1 MSSIKNKLQ
10 TKITHLT
17 YAWKNK
23 WAKEQEEQKR
33 ISLLRYWTIRYL
45 VTLVIGLAVIGF
57 VTGIIIRQSTLN
69 KNLEIDQYLA
79 EEVAAR
85 MLDQIVGTD
94 IPTDGNDELF
104 YNRKKLLETSG
115 SPSIYIVDPSGTI
128 LMENRSENHLRISS
142 FSEKLI
148 SSEDE
153 VRKLNNIGGRDYY
166 LIKRP
171 ITLNNSVLGW
181 VVVIQSEAELTA
193 VDQEYKLLF
202 LMILSAAM
210 LGWAAIYFLSKR
222 LLKPIENVAKA
233 AKEVEAGNYD
243 VELNERVREQEV
255 YDLVHSFKEMALKLE
270 QLESIRAE
278 LLAGVT
284 HELKTPVTSIS
295 GLLQAVND
303 KVVTGEEAKEFLAIS
318 LQETNRLQKMVGDL
332 LDFNSF
338 AANAI
343 PVNKKPCFIGESVK
357 EMVYQWSIIQD
368 NSDIEVAIDKPE
380 EDFEVYTDT
389 LRLQQI
395 LINLLNN
402 AKQAIQGDG
411 KITITIHPTDGEWL
425 AIDVQ
430 DNGTGIPDAEQDLI
444 FERFYRGEEKKYKVR
459 GLGLGLPFS
468 KMLARAMGGDLKLLK
483 SNGEGT
489 TFTINLP
496 YRDE

>member
-1 MSSIKNKLQ
+1 MHVLKSK
-10 TKITHLT
+10 
-17 YAWKNK
+17 
-23 WAKEQEEQKR
+23 KEQNEQKR
-33 ISLLRYWTIRYL
+33 VSFLRFWTIRYL
-45 VTLVIGLAVIGF
+45 VTLVIGLTLIGF
-57 VTGIIIRQSTLN
+57 VTGIIIRQSTFN
-69 KNLEIDQYLA
+69 KNLDIDRYLA

-94 IPTDGNDELF
+94 IPTNGNDELF
-104 YNRKKLLETSG
+104 YNRQKLLELSG
-115 SPSIYIVDPSGTI
+115 SPSIYVVDTNGTI
-128 LMENRSENHLRISS
+128 LMENRSKDHLNISS
-142 FSEKLI
+142 FSKELI
-148 SSEDE
+148 SSERE
-153 VRKLNNIGGRDYY
+153 VRRIKNIDGEDYY
-166 LIKRP
+166 LVKRP
-171 ITLNNSVLGW
+171 ISLNDSVLGW
-181 VVVIQSEAELTA
+181 VVVIQSEEDLTA

-202 LMILSAAM
+202 LMILSAAV

-243 VELNERVREQEV
+243 VELNEKVREQEV
-255 YDLVHSFKEMALKLE
+255 YDLVHSFKEMAHKLE
-270 QLESIRAE
+270 QLESLRAE

-295 GLLQAVND
+295 GLLQAVNED
-303 KVVTGEEAKEFLAIS
+303 VVTGEEAKEFLAIS
-318 LQETNRLQKMVGDL
+318 LQETNRLQKMVSDL

-343 PVNKKPCFIGESVK
+343 PVNKKPGLIGESVK

-368 NSDIEVAIDKPE
+368 NAGIEVTIHKPK
-380 EDFEVYTDT
+380 EDVEVYTDA

-402 AKQAIQGDG
+402 AKQAIQGEG
-411 KITITIHPTDGEWL
+411 KITINIYSVDTEVM

-430 DNGTGIPDAEQDLI
+430 DNGTGIPIEEQDLI

-468 KMLARAMGGDLKLLK
+468 KMLARAMGGDLKLK
-483 SNGEGT
+483 ESSPDGT
-489 TFTINLP
+489 VFTITLP
-496 YRDE
+496 FKG

>member
-1 MSSIKNKLQ
+1 MHVLKS
-10 TKITHLT
+10 T
-17 YAWKNK
+17 
-23 WAKEQEEQKR
+23 KEQNEQKR
-33 ISLLRYWTIRYL
+33 VSFLRFWTIRYL
-45 VTLVIGLAVIGF
+45 VTLVIGLTLIGF
-57 VTGIIIRQSTLN
+57 VTGIIIRQSTFN
-69 KNLEIDQYLA
+69 KNLDIDRYLA

-94 IPTDGNDELF
+94 IPTNGNDELF
-104 YNRKKLLETSG
+104 YNRQKLLELSG
-115 SPSIYIVDPSGTI
+115 SPSIYVVDTNGTI
-128 LMENRSENHLRISS
+128 LMENRSKDHLNISS
-142 FSEKLI
+142 FSKELI
-148 SSEDE
+148 SSERE
-153 VRKLNNIGGRDYY
+153 VRRIKNIDGEDYY
-166 LIKRP
+166 LVKRP
-171 ITLNNSVLGW
+171 ISLNDSVLGW
-181 VVVIQSEAELTA
+181 VVVIQSEEDLTA

-202 LMILSAAM
+202 LMILSAAV

-243 VELNERVREQEV
+243 VELNEKVREQEV
-255 YDLVHSFKEMALKLE
+255 YDLVHSFKEMAHKLE
-270 QLESIRAE
+270 QLESLRAE

-295 GLLQAVND
+295 GLLQAVNED
-303 KVVTGEEAKEFLAIS
+303 VVTGEEAKEFLAIS
-318 LQETNRLQKMVGDL
+318 LQETNRLQKMVSDL

-343 PVNKKPCFIGESVK
+343 PVNKKPGLIGESVK

-368 NSDIEVAIDKPE
+368 NAGIEVTIHKPK
-380 EDFEVYTDT
+380 EDVEVYTDA

-402 AKQAIQGDG
+402 AKQAIQGEG
-411 KITITIHPTDGEWL
+411 KITINIYSVDTEVM

-430 DNGTGIPDAEQDLI
+430 DNGTGIPIEEQDLI

-468 KMLARAMGGDLKLLK
+468 KMLARAMGGDLKLK
-483 SNGEGT
+483 ESSPDGT
-489 TFTINLP
+489 VFTITLP
-496 YRDE
+496 FKG

>member
-1 MSSIKNKLQ
+1 MHVLKSK
-10 TKITHLT
+10 
-17 YAWKNK
+17 
-23 WAKEQEEQKR
+23 KEQNEQKR
-33 ISLLRYWTIRYL
+33 VSFLRFWTIRYL
-45 VTLVIGLAVIGF
+45 VTLVIGLTLIGF
-57 VTGIIIRQSTLN
+57 VTGIIIRQSTFN
-69 KNLEIDQYLA
+69 KNLDIDRYLA

-94 IPTDGNDELF
+94 IPTNGNDELF
-104 YNRKKLLETSG
+104 YNRQKLLELSG
-115 SPSIYIVDPSGTI
+115 SPSIYVVDTNGTI
-128 LMENRSENHLRISS
+128 LMENRSKDHLNISS
-142 FSEKLI
+142 FSKELI
-148 SSEDE
+148 SSERE
-153 VRKLNNIGGRDYY
+153 VRRIKNIDGEDYY
-166 LIKRP
+166 LVKRP
-171 ITLNNSVLGW
+171 ISLNDSVLGW
-181 VVVIQSEAELTA
+181 VVVIQSEEDLTA

-202 LMILSAAM
+202 LMILSAAV

-243 VELNERVREQEV
+243 VELNEKVREQEV
-255 YDLVHSFKEMALKLE
+255 YDLVHSFKEMAHKLE
-270 QLESIRAE
+270 QLESLRAE

-295 GLLQAVND
+295 GLLQAVNED
-303 KVVTGEEAKEFLAIS
+303 VVTGEEAKEFLAIS
-318 LQETNRLQKMVGDL
+318 LQETNRLQKMVSDL

-343 PVNKKPCFIGESVK
+343 PVNKKPGLIGESVK

-368 NSDIEVAIDKPE
+368 NAGIEVTIHKPK
-380 EDFEVYTDT
+380 EDVEVYTDA

-402 AKQAIQGDG
+402 AKQAIQGEG
-411 KITITIHPTDGEWL
+411 KITINIYSVDTAVM

-430 DNGTGIPDAEQDLI
+430 DNGTGIPIEEQDLI

-468 KMLARAMGGDLKLLK
+468 KMLARAMGGDLKLK
-483 SNGEGT
+483 ESSPDGT
-489 TFTINLP
+489 VFTITLP
-496 YRDE
+496 FKG

>member
-1 MSSIKNKLQ
+1 MVHVLKSK
-10 TKITHLT
+10 
-17 YAWKNK
+17 
-23 WAKEQEEQKR
+23 KEQNEQKR
-33 ISLLRYWTIRYL
+33 VSFLRFWTIRYL
-45 VTLVIGLAVIGF
+45 VTLVIGLTLIGF
-57 VTGIIIRQSTLN
+57 VTGIIIRQSTFN
-69 KNLEIDQYLA
+69 KNLDIDRYLA

-94 IPTDGNDELF
+94 IPTNGNDELF
-104 YNRKKLLETSG
+104 YNRQKLLELSG
-115 SPSIYIVDPSGTI
+115 SPSIYVVDTNGTI
-128 LMENRSENHLRISS
+128 LMENRSKDHLNISS
-142 FSEKLI
+142 FSKELI
-148 SSEDE
+148 SSERE
-153 VRKLNNIGGRDYY
+153 VRRIKNIDGEDYY
-166 LIKRP
+166 LVKRP
-171 ITLNNSVLGW
+171 ISLNDSVLGW
-181 VVVIQSEAELTA
+181 VVVIQSEEDLTA

-202 LMILSAAM
+202 LMILSAAV

-243 VELNERVREQEV
+243 VELNEKVREQEV
-255 YDLVHSFKEMALKLE
+255 YDLVHSFKEMAHKLE
-270 QLESIRAE
+270 QLESLRAE

-295 GLLQAVND
+295 GLLQAVNED
-303 KVVTGEEAKEFLAIS
+303 VVTGEEAKEFLAIS
-318 LQETNRLQKMVGDL
+318 LQETNRLQKMVSDL

-343 PVNKKPCFIGESVK
+343 PVNKKPGLIGESVK

-368 NSDIEVAIDKPE
+368 NAGIEVTIHKPK
-380 EDFEVYTDT
+380 EDVEVYTDA

-402 AKQAIQGDG
+402 AKQAIQGEG
-411 KITITIHPTDGEWL
+411 KITINIYSVDTAVM

-430 DNGTGIPDAEQDLI
+430 DNGTGIPIEEQDLI

-468 KMLARAMGGDLKLLK
+468 KMLARAMGGDLKLK
-483 SNGEGT
+483 ESSPDGT
-489 TFTINLP
+489 VFTITLP
-496 YRDE
+496 FKG

>member
-1 MSSIKNKLQ
+1 VSTIKNKR
-10 TKITHLT
+10 KLT
-17 YAWKNK
+17 NIFGLLKGTD
-23 WAKEQEEQKR
+23 EQDEEKR

-45 VTLVIGLAVIGF
+45 VTLVIGLTVIGF

-69 KNLEIDQYLA
+69 KNLAIDRYLA

-94 IPTDGNDELF
+94 IPTDGDAELF
-104 YNRKKLLETSG
+104 YNRQKLLELSG
-115 SPSIYIVDPSGTI
+115 SPSIYVVDTNGSI
-128 LMENRSENHLRISS
+128 LMENRSKDHLNISS
-142 FSEKLI
+142 FSQKLI
-148 SSEDE
+148 SSNKE
-153 VRKLNNIGGRDYY
+153 VRKLKNIDGKDYY
-166 LIKRP
+166 LVKRP
-171 ITLNNSVLGW
+171 IELNDSILGW
-181 VVVIQSEAELTA
+181 IVVIQSEEELTA

-202 LMILSAAM
+202 LMVISAAL
-210 LGWAAIYFLSKR
+210 LGWAAIYILSKR

-243 VELNERVREQEV
+243 IELNEKVKEQEV
-255 YDLVHSFKEMALKLE
+255 YDLVHSFKEMAYKLE

-303 KVVTGEEAKEFLAIS
+303 EVVTGEEAKEFLAIS
-318 LQETNRLQKMVGDL
+318 LQETNRLQKMVSDL

-343 PVNKKPCFIGESVK
+343 PVNKKPIYIGESLK
-357 EMVYQWSIIQD
+357 EMVYQWSLIQD
-368 NSDIEVAIDKPE
+368 NAPIEVAIDKPD
-380 EDFEVYTDT
+380 EDIEVYTDA

-395 LINLLNN
+395 LLNLLNN
-402 AKQAIQGDG
+402 ARQAIQGEG
-411 KITITIHPTDGEWL
+411 KITITVYSTDAGWV
-425 AIDVQ
+425 AIDIQ
-430 DNGTGIPDAEQDLI
+430 DNGPGIPAAEQDLI

-468 KMLARAMGGDLKLLK
+468 KMLARAMGGDLKLK
-483 SNGEGT
+483 ESSQVGT
-489 TFTINLP
+489 IFTITLP
-496 YRDE
+496 FNDQEYR